1 MGNIEDHDN
10 KMEIIKELI
19 ELEKQNSITEQIR
32 LQTTTEYLEQ
42 IRLQTTTEQLRLQLQ
57 VERLAS
63 KSKGTTYYHNL
74 IS

>member
-32 LQTTTEYLEQ
+32 LQTTTE
-42 IRLQTTTEQLRLQLQ
+42 QLRLQLQ
-57 VERLAS
+57 VERLRAS